1 MRLLHISDPHVQL
14 RDWRTRSLR
23 ALGPLRAVATVELWK
38 GRGEVF
44 DGAEES
50 LAAWARVG
58 ATYDHVLLTGDLS
71 QLGLKDELQLAR
83 AALGGLASDPARFTC
98 LPGNHD
104 RYPWGGRAQR
114 WFEEVFPEQVGGDLG
129 CGPVR
134 VLLRGEVALV
144 IADSSLAV
152 SWPVWTNGAIDVETL
167 EGVRAALA
175 LPAVQ
180 GRCKLVLTHHAP
192 LLAGGRPRFP
202 RHHLAGHRA
211 FLRACAEGGAQ
222 AVLAG
227 HVHERYLVEPAEGRP
242 LIVCCGSSTQRG
254 ARGGWALE
262 VQAGKLLRPVLLGE
276 PRE

>member
-1 MRLLHISDPHVQL
+1 MRLLHVSDPHVQL

-23 ALGPLRAVATVELWK
+23 ARGPLRAVATVELWK
-38 GRGEVF
+38 GRGELF

-50 LAAWARVG
+50 LAAWALAG
-58 ATYDHVLLTGDLS
+58 AAYDHVLLTGDLS
-71 QLGLKDELQLAR
+71 QLGLKEELQLAR
-83 AALGGLASDPARFTC
+83 AALGRLASDPARLTC

-114 WFEEVFPEQVGGDLG
+114 WFEEVFPEHTGGDVQ

-144 IADSSLAV
+144 VADSSLAV
-152 SWPVWTNGAIDVETL
+152 SWPVWTNGVIDPATL

-175 LPAVQ
+175 LPEVQ
-180 GRCKLVLTHHAP
+180 DRCKLVLTHHAP
-192 LLAGGRPRFP
+192 LLASGRPRFP
-202 RHHLAGHRA
+202 RPHLAGHA
-211 FLRACAEGGAQ
+211 PFLRACAEGGAQ

-227 HVHERYLVEPAEGRP
+227 HVHERYLVEAGEGRP

-254 ARGGWALE
+254 DRGG
-262 VQAGKLLRPVLLGE
+262 
-276 PRE
+276 